1 MNKLYLG
8 MQSHSTLKVPMQ
20 NRSRGYKKRNTG
32 PFVIANERIRA
43 KEVRVNFPDGES
55 QVLSLKDALDEA
67 KSLYLDLVL
76 IAEKANPPVC
86 KIIDLNK
93 HLYSL
98 KQKEKLAKKKQ
109 RESVVETKEIRMGLN
124 IDSHDLETK
133 AKAARKFLDKN
144 NKVTVTVVL
153 RGRERGRQDSAK
165 ELLNTFAYLLEV
177 EYEQISTQNNRVS
190 GKIEGKNGKL

>member
-1 MNKLYLG
+1 MNKLYLET
-8 MQSHSTLKVPMQ
+8 QYHSTLKVKMQ
-20 NRSRGYKKRNTG
+20 NRNKGYKQRNKG
-32 PFVIANERIRA
+32 PFVISNERIRA

-98 KQKEKLAKKKQ
+98 KQKEKLAMKKQ
-109 RESVVETKEIRMGLN
+109 RESVVEIKEVRMGLN
-124 IDSHDLETK
+124 IDKHDLETK

-153 RGRERGRQDSAK
+153 RGRERGRQDLAR

-177 EYEQISTQNNRVS
+177 EYEQISSQNNRVS
-190 GKIEGKNGKL
+190 GKIQ

>member
-1 MNKLYLG
+1 
-8 MQSHSTLKVPMQ
+8 MQ
-20 NRSRGYKKRNTG
+20 NRNKGYKQRTKG
-32 PFVIANERIRA
+32 PFAITNERIRA

-76 IAEKANPPVC
+76 IAEKADPPVC

-109 RESVVETKEIRMGLN
+109 RESVVETKEVRMGLN
-124 IDSHDLETK
+124 IDTNDLETK

-153 RGRERGRQDSAK
+153 RGRERGRQDLAR

-177 EYEQISTQNNRVS
+177 EYEQISSQNNRVS
-190 GKIEGKNGKL
+190 GKIQ

>member
-1 MNKLYLG
+1 
-8 MQSHSTLKVPMQ
+8 MQ
-20 NRSRGYKKRNTG
+20 NRNKGYKQRTKG
-32 PFVIANERIRA
+32 PFAIANERIRA

-76 IAEKANPPVC
+76 IAEKADPPVC

-109 RESVVETKEIRMGLN
+109 RESVVETKEVRMGLN
-124 IDSHDLETK
+124 IDTHDLETK

-153 RGRERGRQDSAK
+153 RGRERGRQDLAR

-177 EYEQISTQNNRVS
+177 EYEQISSQNNRVS
-190 GKIEGKNGKL
+190 GKIQ

>member
-1 MNKLYLG
+1 MNKLYLETL
-8 MQSHSTLKVPMQ
+8 SHSTSKVKMQ
-20 NRSRGYKKRNTG
+20 NRNKGYKQRNKE
-32 PFVIANERIRA
+32 PFVISNERIRA

-153 RGRERGRQDSAK
+153 RGRERGRQDSAR

>member
-1 MNKLYLG
+1 MNKLYLET
-8 MQSHSTLKVPMQ
+8 QYHSTLKVKMQ
-20 NRSRGYKKRNTG
+20 NRNKGYKQRNKG
-32 PFVIANERIRA
+32 PFVISNERIRA

-109 RESVVETKEIRMGLN
+109 RESVVETKEVRMGLN
-124 IDSHDLETK
+124 IDTHDLETK

-153 RGRERGRQDSAK
+153 RGRERGRQDLAR

-177 EYEQISTQNNRVS
+177 EYEQISSQNNRVS
-190 GKIEGKNGKL
+190 GKIQ

>member
-1 MNKLYLG
+1 MNKLYLET
-8 MQSHSTLKVPMQ
+8 QYHSTLKVKMQ
-20 NRSRGYKKRNTG
+20 NRNKGYKQRNKG
-32 PFVIANERIRA
+32 PFVISNERIRA

-109 RESVVETKEIRMGLN
+109 RESVVETKEVRMGLN
-124 IDSHDLETK
+124 IDTRDLETK

-153 RGRERGRQDSAK
+153 RGRERGRQDLAR

-177 EYEQISTQNNRVS
+177 EYEQISSQNNRVS
-190 GKIEGKNGKL
+190 GKIQ